1 VKHVCLVCQNEISE
15 VFAVREMQLGL
26 RETFEYGLCDRCG
39 AISRLSEVANLSS
52 YYPLSYHLFRQQTT
66 KGKTLKS
73 WLTDRRDR
81 ALLTERGTPLT
92 RFLDWLSHQDVTVL
106 YRLVGRCH
114 IGPTARV
121 LDVGCA
127 TGRLLRRMAELGFQ
141 NLTGVD
147 LFAPEDA
154 LPKAPGLRIVKGEMT
169 GLHGETFDLIMM
181 HHSLEHCPDQR
192 RQLSLALNLL
202 APGGMLLIRQPLCD
216 SEVFRT
222 YRANW
227 CQIDSPR
234 HAVLHSLNS
243 MQLLAGQCGLSIEE
257 IIWDS
262 TDMQFWGSEQYA
274 RDVPLNDE
282 KSYLRDP
289 ERGLFTSREIRAWR
303 KEAAMLNRRRAG
315 DQAVFYL
322 RRAS

>member
-1 VKHVCLVCQNEISE
+1 MKHFCLICQNEISE
-15 VFAVREMQLGL
+15 VFAIREMQLGL

-39 AISRLSEVANLSS
+39 AISRLSEVATLSS
-52 YYPLSYHLFRQQTT
+52 YYPHSYHPFRQQAT

-73 WLTDRRDR
+73 WLRDRRDK
-81 ALLTERGTPLT
+81 ALLTGRATPLT
-92 RFLDWLSHQDVTVL
+92 RFLDLLSHQDGTAL
-106 YRLVGRCH
+106 YRLVGRYH
-114 IGPTARV
+114 IDPNARV

-147 LFAPEDA
+147 LFAPQDA
-154 LPKAPGLRIVKGEMT
+154 SPKAPALRIVKGEMT
-169 GLHGETFDLIMM
+169 ELHGDIFDLIMM
-181 HHSLEHCPDQR
+181 HHSLEHCPDQK

-202 APGGMLLIRQPLCD
+202 APGGTLLIRQPLCD
-216 SEVFRT
+216 SEAFRT

-227 CQIDSPR
+227 CQIDPPR
-234 HAVLHSLNS
+234 HAVVHSLNS
-243 MQLLAGQCGLSIEE
+243 MHLLAGQCGLTIEE
-257 IIWDS
+257 VVWDS

-274 RDVPLNDE
+274 LDVPLND
-282 KSYLRDP
+282 KRSYLFGP
-289 ERGLFTSREIRAWR
+289 EGALFTPREIRTWK